1 MNSNKMIGVTLAA
14 AAALAFTVVPTAS
27 FAKAAKV
34 PCYNVKGEKGAVM
47 KTEKQCKKAG
57 GTTTAPAADM
67 AAPAAPDAA
76 PAAPATTETP
86 AS

>member
-1 MNSNKMIGVTLAA
+1 MNKKMIGITFA
-14 AAALAFTVVPTAS
+14 AAALAFTVVPAAS
-27 FAKAAKV
+27 FAKSAKM
-34 PCYNVKGEKGAVM
+34 PCYNVKGEKGSVM

-57 GTTTAPAADM
+57 GTTTAPAAD
-67 AAPAAPDAA
+67 ATA